1 MRVIA
6 GGLIILLVSLG
17 VAGAGCVST
26 EAGTGT
32 IEVLVTNTITEQEA
46 SEIPTEFEIS
56 SIKATV
62 SEIKV
67 YREEGSEQGEWLN
80 LYVAEKPL
88 DLLRS
93 SGQEQFLAFV
103 DVEAS
108 SYSQILLV
116 IDKLDVTLND
126 GSEMV
131 IVPSEPFDFV
141 GPFVVIA
148 GETTAMLFNFE
159 IDKSVVIE
167 EDKATIKPLASITL
181 NVRYEESGTEAG
193 TE

>member
-6 GGLIILLVSLG
+6 GGLIILLVGLG
-17 VAGAGCVST
+17 MAGAGCTAT

-46 SEIPTEFEIS
+46 SDIPTEFEIS

-67 YREEGSEQGEWLN
+67 YKEEGSEQGEWLN

-88 DLLRS
+88 DLLQS

-103 DVEAS
+103 DLEAS

-116 IDKLDVTLND
+116 IEKLDVTLNE

-141 GPFVVIA
+141 GEFIVIT
-148 GETTAMLFNFE
+148 GKTTTVLFNFE

-167 EDKATIKPLASITL
+167 EDKAIIKPLASITL
-181 NVRYEESGTEAG
+181 NIRYEEPE
-193 TE
+193 